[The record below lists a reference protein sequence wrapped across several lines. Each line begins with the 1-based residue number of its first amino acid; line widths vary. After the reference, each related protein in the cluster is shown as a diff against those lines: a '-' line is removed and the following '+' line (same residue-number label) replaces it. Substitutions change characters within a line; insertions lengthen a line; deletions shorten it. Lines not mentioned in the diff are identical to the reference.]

1 LEVEV
6 LADTPLYLLP
16 TLQASSTASTN
27 NYNTLNDLRQNPSF
41 KPLRTSHTTG
51 VVLVAHKFST

>member
-27 NYNTLNDLRQNPSF
+27 NYNTLNDLRQAHPSNHYEH
-41 KPLRTSHTTG
+41 HTPQG
-51 VVLVAHKFST
+51 LFL

>member
-27 NYNTLNDLRQNPSF
+27 NYNTLNDLRQNPSNHYEV
-41 KPLRTSHTTG
+41 HTPQG
-51 VVLVAHKFST
+51 LSL